1 MYDFNV
7 LPNLAT
13 FTFNNKSFAN
23 LPVQSLHI
31 PQRGNTDLAIIVYL
45 GYRSISR
52 LCCAAGGKNIIY
64 DQDAVFLYDENIGDY
79 VMIAVFGSYVKS
91 RPFNAVFCRPAD
103 PEAKGKVENCV
114 KYVKQNFLHLKI
126 YIKNMV

>member
-1 MYDFNV
+1 MVGHTVNDNVNIANIAISNFFIVYDFNV

-52 LCCAAGGKNIIY
+52 LCCTSGGKNIIY
-64 DQDAVFLYDENIGDY
+64 DQDVLAG
-79 VMIAVFGSYVKS
+79 
-91 RPFNAVFCRPAD
+91 
-103 PEAKGKVENCV
+103 
-114 KYVKQNFLHLKI
+114 
-126 YIKNMV
+126 